1 MSFHRNSPSPQFN
14 RNGSDMHGLRPVMSL
29 AQLCDVNPEE
39 APSSHQLITQWEKL
53 IKKSQEII

>member
-1 MSFHRNSPSPQFN
+1 
-14 RNGSDMHGLRPVMSL
+14 MHGLRPVMSL

-39 APSSHQLITQWEKL
+39 APSSHQLITQWEQL